1 MCFSPT
7 ASFATA
13 GLTAV
18 VGFVSLSRVSKPCE
32 IPLATT
38 PLLFALQQ
46 ALEGLLW
53 IDLPLAPGGSL
64 ATGLTLLFLF
74 FAEVF
79 WPVYAPIAALLIE
92 PSQPRRRLMLLCLAV
107 GVAIAA
113 RFLWWILAHP
123 HGAVILNGHIV
134 YVTEYRFSEPVAL
147 AYLAATGLPLIL
159 SSHRIV
165 VALGSVVLVG
175 SAVAFVSYWEAFT
188 SVWCFFAAAAS
199 VLILGHFELSRRRSQ
214 IAHACVSTRLAS
226 INRAKI

>member
-7 ASFATA
+7 ASFTTA

-18 VGFVSLSRVSKPCE
+18 VGFVSLSRVSNPRE
-32 IPLATT
+32 IPLAAT

-53 IDLPLAPGGSL
+53 INLPLAPGGSV

-79 WPVYAPIAALLIE
+79 WPIYAPIAALLIE
-92 PSQPRRRLMLLCLAV
+92 PSWRRRRLMLLCFAV
-107 GVAIAA
+107 GVGVAA
-113 RFLWWILAHP
+113 HFLWWILAHP
-123 HGAVILNGHIV
+123 HGAVILDGHIV
-134 YVTEYRFSEPVAL
+134 YVTEYRFSELVAL
-147 AYLAATGLPLIL
+147 AYLAATGLPLVL

-165 VALGSVVLVG
+165 VALGSVILVG
-175 SAVAFVSYWEAFT
+175 SAVAYVSYWEAFT

-199 VLILGHFELSRRRSQ
+199 VLILGHFEWSHRQSQ
-214 IAHACVSTRLAS
+214 IAHA
-226 INRAKI
+226 